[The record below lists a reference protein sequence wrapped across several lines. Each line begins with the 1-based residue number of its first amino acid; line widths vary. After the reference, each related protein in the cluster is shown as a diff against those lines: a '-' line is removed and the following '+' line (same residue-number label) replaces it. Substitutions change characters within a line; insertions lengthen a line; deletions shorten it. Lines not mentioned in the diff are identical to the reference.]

1 MNYNNPIC
9 FNVPPAITGYA
20 LTTHLIKQIIPMPV
34 FARDAVFNE
43 ILYRYGLQ
51 EVIFKRIPERLLQKH
66 APSSAR
72 HVNSLIARITRIAIS
87 ALIFTFAQLGPDTP
101 DSNENCS
108 LIKLINIFAV
118 GFFLGLVQEYSGSPY
133 LSIASNMAFLL

>member
-1 MNYNNPIC
+1 MENILRIANFVCIVSGSFYVNRHVFPFIYEMNYNNPIC

-51 EVIFKRIPERLLQKH
+51 EVIFKRIPERLLQK
-66 APSSAR
+66 
-72 HVNSLIARITRIAIS
+72 TRPLFRS
-87 ALIFTFAQLGPDTP
+87 PCKF
-101 DSNENCS
+101 
-108 LIKLINIFAV
+108 INRK
-118 GFFLGLVQEYSGSPY
+118 
-133 LSIASNMAFLL
+133 NH